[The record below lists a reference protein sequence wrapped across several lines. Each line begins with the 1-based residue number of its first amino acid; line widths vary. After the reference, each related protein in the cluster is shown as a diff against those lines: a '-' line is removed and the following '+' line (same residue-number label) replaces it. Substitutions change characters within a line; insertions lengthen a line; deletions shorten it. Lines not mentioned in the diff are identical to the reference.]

1 MSYRSLMILPLLL
14 VTKMALAESL
24 SADVQTMERDSCLAT
39 VEGKVADSA
48 AYCDC
53 LIGGMAVQLTQEA
66 YVALNQQIKQGVASA
81 EGDAALTV
89 VNQLAAECPR

>member
-1 MSYRSLMILPLLL
+1 MSYRFLMALPLLL
-14 VTKMALAESL
+14 ASVPALAESL
-24 SADVQTMERDSCLAT
+24 SPEVQAMERDSCLAT
-39 VEGKVADSA
+39 VDGKVTDSV

-53 LIGGMAVQLTQEA
+53 LIGGMAVQLSQEA

-81 EGDAALTV
+81 EGEAALAL